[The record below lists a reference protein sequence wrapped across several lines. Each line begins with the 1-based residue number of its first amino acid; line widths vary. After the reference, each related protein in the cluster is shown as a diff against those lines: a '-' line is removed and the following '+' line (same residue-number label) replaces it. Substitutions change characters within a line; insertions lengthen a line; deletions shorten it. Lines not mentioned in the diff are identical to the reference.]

1 MITSQLQIFP
11 LQLNCWSR
19 IWRWWVLGASF
30 WMWSSPRSSA
40 PVWTGCKQILSWR
53 QSPWGSTC
61 GSPWSI
67 SDWKTHKNTQS
78 RVQEARFLISLFFKN
93 IYSDVFNVIIWAKKK
108 TKSPGKHVTGFFNFI
123 TGNVVFNVGL
133 VDPRL
138 NVHNLLSVVVWH
150 RGAVDLIWENNTCCS
165 FHPLNRRFG

>member
-78 RVQEARFLISLFFKN
+78 EFKRHVFSYPCFFK
-93 IYSDVFNVIIWAKKK
+93 IYILMCSMSSYEPKK
-108 TKSPGKHVTGFFNFI
+108 
-123 TGNVVFNVGL
+123 
-133 VDPRL
+133 RL
-138 NVHNLLSVVVWH
+138 NHLGNMWPVSLTSLQGMWCLTSGLLIHVWMFT
-150 RGAVDLIWENNTCCS
+150 IS
-165 FHPLNRRFG
+165 FRSSSDIEELSISSGRTTHAAHFIP